1 MQNQLPPDF
10 FFVGVAFHPAIG
22 IVAGLFEHGLEIGAG
37 QDGFQRAC
45 FEIDFPSKFFN
56 QRHNEVKLMV
66 VSADVHAMGKTA
78 GMYRAVGG
86 NI

>member
-1 MQNQLPPDF
+1 MADEPITTMQK
-10 FFVGVAFHPAIG
+10 AFYFNMDKKKYGTIA
-22 IVAGLFEHGLEIGAG
+22 EIGAG

-78 GMYRAVGG
+78 GMNSSVRCQVE
-86 NI
+86 